1 MYQDLDDI
9 VFEDRHKAYG
19 AYAFRKHYE
28 HTLTKALLIGVA
40 IFLLLFLLF
49 ITNVKALDDKKTT
62 NEDMVQMDITNML
75 INFGDETNGK
85 GIEEPK
91 QEEPSPAPLE
101 SKILEETIVEIAKP
115 SLEKIEKPIPENTV
129 PTPTREK
136 AATVTP
142 KASKA
147 DKKATNVTMASTTK
161 KADATPKAKGN
172 IKKDG
177 GTGDGRGNA
186 AIGSLLAGRG
196 AKGTS
201 QGTGT
206 GDGNTGDPLGGA
218 GDGDSRIGIDRKLI
232 GFIPGTMGRGG
243 NQPQQECTASGSISI
258 AYTVDKAGNVVSASR
273 ASGISDAC
281 VVATSIKWVK
291 QYVKAEKS
299 SVSSKGTY
307 KIVF

>member
-19 AYAFRKHYE
+19 AYALRKHYD
-28 HTLTKALLIGVA
+28 HTLTKALLIGVSV
-40 IFLLLFLLF
+40 FLLLFLLF
-49 ITNVKALDDKKTT
+49 FSGVKAPYDKK
-62 NEDMVQMDITNML
+62 NEHEDMVQMDVTNML
-75 INFGDETNGK
+75 INFGDNTKGK

-91 QEEPSPAPLE
+91 KSESSPAPLE
-101 SKILEETIVEIAKP
+101 EKHHEEIAEIEQP
-115 SLEKIEKPIPENTV
+115 SIEKADKPIPENIV
-129 PTPTREK
+129 PVPTREK
-136 AATVTP
+136 AVVVTP

-147 DKKATNVTMASTTK
+147 DKKAKTNTTSIVAAK
-161 KADATPKAKGN
+161 SDAAPKTKGP
-172 IKKDG
+172 IKKEA

-196 AKGTS
+196 TKGSS
-201 QGTGT
+201 QGTGS
-206 GDGNTGDPLGGA
+206 GSGNAGDPLGGA
-218 GDGDSRIGIDRKLI
+218 GDGDSKIGVDRKLV

-243 NQPQQECTASGSISI
+243 AQPKHDCSGSGSINI
-258 AYTVDKAGNVVSASR
+258 AYTVDKAGNVISASR
-273 ASGISDAC
+273 AGGVSDPC